1 MLLIIM
7 SILYLVISTTSV
19 SSMSSPET
27 TSSSLA
33 SARQSPADVS
43 AEKTF
48 GLTLSAGSLPQ
59 LWANTSAVST
69 WAAVAGNLALVV
81 GGLVLGHRIADRGD
95 TGEEE
100 EGAGDTLQELDE
112 ARLAAEESLERLE
125 IDSRDVDKILALLVQ
140 LKYGP
145 GARGEQLLN
154 TRLRDKLLVQD
165 AAAEAEQASNRMD
178 IHDFV
183 TR

>member
-1 MLLIIM
+1 MI
-7 SILYLVISTTSV
+7 T
-19 SSMSSPET
+19 
-27 TSSSLA
+27 
-33 SARQSPADVS
+33 
-43 AEKTF
+43 
-48 GLTLSAGSLPQ
+48 
-59 LWANTSAVST
+59 
-69 WAAVAGNLALVV
+69 NLRMDLFEAL
-81 GGLVLGHRIADRGD
+81 
-95 TGEEE
+95 E
-100 EGAGDTLQELDE
+100 DTLQELDE

>member
-1 MLLIIM
+1 MLLSIM

-81 GGLVLGHRIADRGD
+81 AGAVLGHRLTDRGD
-95 TGEEE
+95 TGKGE

-145 GARGEQLLN
+145 GARGEQLL
-154 TRLRDKLLVQD
+154 RDKLLVQD

>member
-1 MLLIIM
+1 MMHIIM
-7 SILYLVISTTSV
+7 SILYLVICTTSV

-81 GGLVLGHRIADRGD
+81 AGAVLGHRIADRGD

-100 EGAGDTLQELDE
+100 EDT
-112 ARLAAEESLERLE
+112 S
-125 IDSRDVDKILALLVQ
+125 
-140 LKYGP
+140 
-145 GARGEQLLN
+145 
-154 TRLRDKLLVQD
+154 
-165 AAAEAEQASNRMD
+165 ASNRS
-178 IHDFV
+178 IRRFIITEKAP
-183 TR
+183 TRAFSWLKAATTTFTFKTLLRHYAKWALTPRSLNVKLGPRRKGHKGRAVWLAYCLIAAHPL

>member
-1 MLLIIM
+1 MLLSIM

-19 SSMSSPET
+19 SSMSSHAHET

-81 GGLVLGHRIADRGD
+81 AGAVLGHRIADRGD
-95 TGEEE
+95 AGEEE
-100 EGAGDTLQELDE
+100 E
-112 ARLAAEESLERLE
+112 EEE
-125 IDSRDVDKILALLVQ
+125 D
-140 LKYGP
+140 
-145 GARGEQLLN
+145 
-154 TRLRDKLLVQD
+154 
-165 AAAEAEQASNRMD
+165 
-178 IHDFV
+178 
-183 TR
+183 

>member
-1 MLLIIM
+1 MLLSIM

-33 SARQSPADVS
+33 SARQSPADMS

-48 GLTLSAGSLPQ
+48 GLTLSPGSLPQ

-100 EGAGDTLQELDE
+100 EGI
-112 ARLAAEESLERLE
+112 S
-125 IDSRDVDKILALLVQ
+125 
-140 LKYGP
+140 
-145 GARGEQLLN
+145 
-154 TRLRDKLLVQD
+154 
-165 AAAEAEQASNRMD
+165 ASNRS
-178 IHDFV
+178 IRRFIITEKAP
-183 TR
+183 TRARLLMLSHLRHY

>member
-1 MLLIIM
+1 MMLIIM

-100 EGAGDTLQELDE
+100 EGDT
-112 ARLAAEESLERLE
+112 S
-125 IDSRDVDKILALLVQ
+125 
-140 LKYGP
+140 
-145 GARGEQLLN
+145 
-154 TRLRDKLLVQD
+154 
-165 AAAEAEQASNRMD
+165 ASNRS
-178 IHDFV
+178 IRRFII
-183 TR
+183 TEKAGS

>member
-1 MLLIIM
+1 M
-7 SILYLVISTTSV
+7 
-19 SSMSSPET
+19 
-27 TSSSLA
+27 
-33 SARQSPADVS
+33 
-43 AEKTF
+43 KTF
-48 GLTLSAGSLPQ
+48 GLRLTPGSLPQ

-81 GGLVLGHRIADRGD
+81 GGLVLGHKLADRGG
-95 TGEEE
+95 TGE
-100 EGAGDTLQELDE
+100 GDILQELDE
-112 ARLAAEESLERLE
+112 AKLAAEESLERLE

-165 AAAEAEQASNRMD
+165 AAEAEQASNRMD
-178 IHDFV
+178 INDFV